1 MTAKPAQSKKKRII
15 QKEVFVKD
23 LFVSVIVALR
33 NDTTDDVDVVDYLHD
48 LSDLLYRHYSNYEI
62 IIVDNKLK
70 ADLMSVV
77 VPLLSELPC
86 IRVIQLSRKYSHD
99 TAIMSGLEGSIGDY
113 TVITDPSL
121 DNPKDIIKIVD
132 ENTATDIIQGVAAA
146 RKGQRRF
153 RQTLSR
159 RLFYWYGRRFMHIDV
174 PTNSTYFMA
183 LSRRAIRAITTSGRS
198 DTHIRHMI
206 AHVGFTY
213 QTFPYET
220 RANPVQS
227 HSLRVGAIEAID
239 IVSSYSIHPL
249 RFMAWLGFVASIVS
263 IVYALYVVY
272 IAATRQHVAEGWTTM
287 SLQISG
293 LFFVLFLMMVVLA
306 EYIGKIMVES
316 RKDVRYT
323 VLDEQSSTVALADT
337 GRRNIAS

>member
-1 MTAKPAQSKKKRII
+1 MTAKPTQSKKKRII

-33 NDTTDDVDVVDYLHD
+33 NDTTDDIDVAEYLRD
-48 LSDLLYRHYSNYEI
+48 LGDLLYRHYSNYEI
-62 IIVDNKLK
+62 IIVDNQLK
-70 ADLMSVV
+70 ADLMGSVI
-77 VPLLSELPC
+77 PLLAELPC
-86 IRVIQLSRKYSHD
+86 IRVIQLSRKYPHD

-121 DNPKDIIKIVD
+121 DNPKEIIKIVD
-132 ENTATDIIQGVAAA
+132 ENSSADIVQGIAVA
-146 RKGQRRF
+146 RRGQRRF

-159 RLFYWYGRRFMHIDV
+159 RLFYWYGRKFMHINV
-174 PTNSTYFMA
+174 PTNSTYFIA
-183 LSRRAIRAITTSGRS
+183 LSRRAIRALTTSGRS
-198 DTHIRHMI
+198 DTHVRQMV

-213 QTFPYET
+213 KVFPYET
-220 RANPVQS
+220 RTNPVQS

-239 IVSSYSIHPL
+239 IVSSYSVHPL
-249 RFMAWLGFVASIVS
+249 RFMAWIGFVASIASV
-263 IVYALYVVY
+263 IYALYVVY

-293 LFFVLFLMMVVLA
+293 LFFILFLMMVILA

-316 RKDVRYT
+316 RKDARYT

-337 GRRNIAS
+337 GRRNVTS